1 MADSNNQDTAQ
12 FGSVVT
18 AHMELLR
25 EHGEEAVQDMA
36 IDAYNKRMAEINA
49 YPKKVVD
56 WEEFKKIVPEHI
68 GAPIEK
74 QNEVMTHGN

>member
-18 AHMELLR
+18 AYMELLR
-25 EHGEEAVQDMA
+25 EHGEEAVQDMT
-36 IDAYNKRMAEINA
+36 IDAYNKRMAEIEA
-49 YPKKVVD
+49 TPKHVVD

-68 GAPIEK
+68 GEPIEK
-74 QNEVMTHGN
+74 QNEVE